1 LWRVPT
7 SATPPEAPSYPPE
20 LSEKLAAAL
29 TRRRALP
36 GGYRPRT
43 HHLVGAD
50 PKYTNRLIL
59 ESSPYLLQHAH
70 NPVDWRPW
78 GDEAFEE
85 ARRLGRPVFL
95 SVGYATCHWCH
106 VMEGESFED
115 EEIAGFLNSHYIAIK
130 VDREERPDVDAV
142 YMAAVQALTQSG
154 GWPMSVWLTPD
165 REPFYGGTYFP
176 PRAGARGA
184 QIGFLEI
191 LRDIHATYLRDGG
204 RVGQAAS
211 ALVQAVKAQMEPAAQ
226 GTEATRPGT
235 ALVDQAMGVYRR
247 LFDDTNGGLRRAPK
261 FPSNVPVRL
270 LLRAHRRLG
279 DPALLQMATLTLE
292 KMAAGGMYDQ
302 LGGGFHRYSTDAVW
316 LVPHFEK
323 MLYDNALLMVAYA
336 EAFQATGR
344 ADFARVT
351 RETADYLLR
360 EMASPEGAFY
370 SATDADSATPEGHQ
384 EEGAFF
390 VWSKREIEEVLA
402 ARGPDETARFIAHYS
417 VTDEGNFEGANIL
430 HVARPSEKEWAALAE
445 ARAALYAVRSR
456 RPPPLRD
463 EKILAAWNGLAISG
477 LAVAGRVL
485 DEPRYVAAA
494 ARAASFVLG
503 TLRVEGRLAR
513 SWKEGRAGAPGFL
526 EDHAFVTAGLLDLFE
541 ATAERRW
548 LDAALEVA
556 GETERLFGDTEVG
569 GWFMTA
575 ADHERLI
582 AREKPAYDGAEP
594 SGTSVALLS
603 ALRLHTLTTDDRWRA
618 VAERAFASLAGALS
632 ENPLALAE
640 ALLAVEYAAARPK
653 EIALVWRPGTEA
665 SAAPLLQVLRAA
677 FVPHRVLIATDT
689 DTAAALAAPVPWL
702 ADKPAQDDRPTA
714 YVCVHGRCEL
724 PAQDAAALIE
734 RLAAP

>member
-1 LWRVPT
+1 MT
-7 SATPPEAPSYPPE
+7 TIATPPEAPPYSPA
-20 LSEKLAAAL
+20 LSAELAAAL
-29 TRRRALP
+29 ARRSAAP

-43 HHLVGAD
+43 HHLVDGA

-78 GDEAFEE
+78 GDEAFDE

-95 SVGYATCHWCH
+95 SIGYATCHWCH
-106 VMEGESFED
+106 VMEAESFED
-115 EEIAGFLNSHYIAIK
+115 EEIAAYLNGHYVAIK

-154 GWPMSVWLTPD
+154 GWPMSMWLTPD

-184 QIGFLEI
+184 QFGFLDI
-191 LRDIHATYLRDGG
+191 LRDIHGTYVSDAA
-204 RVGQAAS
+204 RVGRAAE
-211 ALVQAVKAQMEPAAQ
+211 ALVRAVKAQMEPAA
-226 GTEATRPGT
+226 EAAAAARPSTG
-235 ALVDQAMGVYRR
+235 AVDQALAFYKR
-247 LFDDTNGGLRRAPK
+247 LFDDVNGGLRRAPK
-261 FPSNVPVRL
+261 FPSNIPARL
-270 LLRAHRRLG
+270 LLRAHRRTG
-279 DPALLQMATLTLE
+279 DPALLRMVTLTLE
-292 KMAAGGMYDQ
+292 KMAGGGMYDQ

-323 MLYDNALLMVAYA
+323 MLYDNALLAVAYT
-336 EAFQATGR
+336 EAFQVTGR

-351 RETADYLLR
+351 RETLDYLLR
-360 EMASPEGAFY
+360 EMASPDGAFF
-370 SATDADSATPEGHQ
+370 SATDADSETAGGHQ

-390 VWSKREIEEVLA
+390 VWSKREIEQVLA
-402 ARGPDETARFIAHYS
+402 ARGPDDAARFIRHYG
-417 VTDEGNFEGANIL
+417 VTDGGNFEGANIL
-430 HVARPSEKEWAALAE
+430 HVARPDEAEWAALAE
-445 ARAALYAVRSR
+445 ARAALYAVRAR

-477 LAVAGRVL
+477 FAVAGRVL

-494 ARAASFVLG
+494 ARAAEFVLA
-503 TLRVEGRLAR
+503 RMRPDGRLAR
-513 SWKEGRAGAPGFL
+513 SWKDGRTGAMGFL
-526 EDHAFVTAGLLDLFE
+526 EDHAFVAAGLIDLFE

-548 LDAALEVA
+548 LESALELA
-556 GETERLFGDTEVG
+556 AETERLFADPAG

-603 ALRLHTLTTDDRWRA
+603 ALRLHTFTTDDRWRA
-618 VAERAFASLAGALS
+618 VADRAFGALAPALT

-640 ALLAVEYAAARPK
+640 ALLAVEYAAGRAQ
-653 EIALVWRPGTEA
+653 EIALVWP
-665 SAAPLLQVLRAA
+665 AAAGAPQMADLLRRT
-677 FVPHRVLIATDT
+677 FVPHRALVAADAA
-689 DTAAALAAPVPWL
+689 TAAGLAPIIPWL
-702 ADKPAQDDRPTA
+702 ADKPPLDGRPTA
-714 YVCVHGRCEL
+714 YVCVEGRCDL
-724 PAQDAAALIE
+724 PAQDAAALKA
-734 RLAAP
+734 RLEAGSR

>member
-1 LWRVPT
+1 VT
-7 SATPPEAPSYPPE
+7 TIEAPPSAPPYPSD
-20 LSEKLAAAL
+20 LSEALASALARRVAA
-29 TRRRALP
+29 P
-36 GGYRPRT
+36 GGYQPRT
-43 HHLVGAD
+43 HHLVGDA
-50 PKYTNRLIL
+50 PKYTNRLVL

-78 GDEAFEE
+78 GNEAFEE
-85 ARRLGRPVFL
+85 ARRLARPVFL

-115 EEIAGFLNSHYIAIK
+115 EEIAAFLNSHYIAIK

-184 QIGFLEI
+184 QMGFIDVLREI
-191 LRDIHATYLRDGG
+191 HSTYVSDGE
-204 RVGQAAS
+204 RVGRAAE
-211 ALVQAVKAQMEPAAQ
+211 ALVRAVKAQMEPAA
-226 GTEATRPGT
+226 EAAGAGRPDT
-235 ALVDQAMGVYRR
+235 PLVDQAMGVYRR
-247 LFDDTNGGLRRAPK
+247 LFDDVNGGLRRAPK

-270 LLRAHRRLG
+270 LLRAHQRLG
-279 DPALLQMATLTLE
+279 DAALLRMASLTLE

-302 LGGGFHRYSTDAVW
+302 LAGGFHRYSTDAVW

-323 MLYDNALLMVAYA
+323 MLYDNALLAVAYA

-360 EMASPEGAFY
+360 EMASPDGAFY

-390 VWSKREIEEVLA
+390 VWSKREIEEALA
-402 ARGPDETARFIAHYS
+402 ARGPDETARFLAHYG
-417 VTDEGNFEGANIL
+417 VTGGGNFEGANIL
-430 HVARPSEKEWAALAE
+430 HVAQPSEKEWASLTE

-485 DEPRYVAAA
+485 GEPRYVAAA
-494 ARAASFVLG
+494 ARAAAFVLG
-503 TLRVEGRLAR
+503 PLRPEGRLAR
-513 SWKEGRAGAPGFL
+513 SWKDGRAGAPGFL

-548 LDAALEVA
+548 LDAALELA
-556 GETERLFGDTEVG
+556 GETERLFADPAGA
-569 GWFMTA
+569 WFMTA
-575 ADHERLI
+575 GDHERLI

-618 VAERAFASLAGALS
+618 VADRAFASLAGTLTD
-632 ENPLALAE
+632 NPLALAE

-665 SAAPLLQVLRAA
+665 TAAPLLQVVRAA
-677 FVPHRVLIATDT
+677 FVPHRALVATDE
-689 DTAAALAAPVPWL
+689 DTATALAPVVPWL
-702 ADKPAQDDRPTA
+702 ADKPAQDGRPTA
-714 YVCVHGRCEL
+714 YVCVHGRCDL
-724 PAQDAAALIE
+724 PAQDAPALIE

>member
-1 LWRVPT
+1 LWRVT
-7 SATPPEAPSYPPE
+7 TIETPPGAPPYSSE
-20 LSEKLAAAL
+20 LSERLATAL
-29 TRRRALP
+29 DARRSAP
-36 GGYRPRT
+36 GGHQPRT
-43 HHLVGAD
+43 HHLTGDA

-59 ESSPYLLQHAH
+59 QTSPYLLQHAH

-115 EEIAGFLNSHYIAIK
+115 EDIAAFLNSHYVAIK

-184 QIGFLEI
+184 QLGFIEI
-191 LRDIHATYLRDGG
+191 LRDIHATYVSDGS
-204 RVGQAAS
+204 RVGRAAE
-211 ALVQAVKAQMEPAAQ
+211 ALVGAIKAQMEPAAP
-226 GTEATRPGT
+226 EADAARPGT
-235 ALVDQAMGVYRR
+235 SLVDQAMGVYRR
-247 LFDDTNGGLRRAPK
+247 LFDEVNGGLRRAPK

-270 LLRAHRRLG
+270 LLRAHARQG

-323 MLYDNALLMVAYA
+323 MLYDNALLAVAYA

-360 EMASPEGAFY
+360 EMASPDGAFY
-370 SATDADSATPEGHQ
+370 SATDADSATADGHQ

-390 VWSKREIEEVLA
+390 VWSRREIEEVLGEAQA
-402 ARGPDETARFIAHYS
+402 ARFLEHYG
-417 VTDEGNFEGANIL
+417 VTDPGNFEGANIL
-430 HVARPSEKEWAALAE
+430 HVAHPSEKEWAALAE
-445 ARAALYAVRSR
+445 ARAALYAVRAR

-463 EKILAAWNGLAISG
+463 EKILAAWNGLAISA

-485 DEPRYVAAA
+485 DEPRYLAAA
-494 ARAASFVLG
+494 ARAAAFVLG
-503 TLRVEGRLAR
+503 PLRPQGRLAR
-513 SWKEGRAGAPGFL
+513 SWKDGRAGAPGFL
-526 EDHAFVTAGLLDLFE
+526 EDHTFVTAGLLDLFE
-541 ATAERRW
+541 ATADRRW
-548 LDAALEVA
+548 LEGALDLA
-556 GETERLFGDTEVG
+556 DQTERLFGDPGG

-618 VAERAFASLAGALS
+618 IADRAFGSLAATLGD
-632 ENPLALAE
+632 NPLAMSE

-653 EIALVWRPGTEA
+653 EIAVVWRAGTDA
-665 SAAPLLQVLRAA
+665 TAAPLLQVVRAA
-677 FVPHRVLIATDT
+677 FVPHRALITTDEE
-689 DTAAALAAPVPWL
+689 TAAALAPVVPWL
-702 ADKPAQDDRPTA
+702 ADKPALDARPTA
-714 YVCVHGRCEL
+714 YVCVHGRCDL
-724 PAQDAAALIE
+724 PAQDAPALVE

>member
-1 LWRVPT
+1 MT
-7 SATPPEAPSYPPE
+7 TTTIEAPPAAPAYSPE
-20 LSEKLAAAL
+20 LSASLAAAL
-29 TRRRALP
+29 ERRRASTA
-36 GGYRPRT
+36 GGYRART
-43 HHLVGAD
+43 HHLVGEA

-95 SVGYATCHWCH
+95 SIGYATCHWCH
-106 VMEGESFED
+106 VMEAESFED
-115 EEIAGFLNSHYIAIK
+115 EEIAAYLNGHYIAIK

-184 QIGFLEI
+184 QLGFLEI
-191 LRDIHATYLRDGG
+191 LRQIHATCLADGE
-204 RVGQAAS
+204 RVGRAAD
-211 ALVQAVKAQMEPAAQ
+211 ALVQAVKAQMEPAA
-226 GTEATRPGT
+226 EAAAAARPGT
-235 ALVDQAMGVYRR
+235 PLVDQAMGVYRR
-247 LFDDTNGGLRRAPK
+247 LFDDVNGGLRRAPK

-270 LLRAHRRLG
+270 LLRAHQRLG
-279 DPALLQMATLTLE
+279 DAGLLQMATLTLE

-344 ADFARVT
+344 ADFARVI

-370 SATDADSATPEGHQ
+370 SATDADSATADGHQ

-390 VWSKREIEEVLA
+390 VWSRREIEEVLG
-402 ARGPDETARFIAHYS
+402 ARDAGEAARFIAHYG
-417 VTDEGNFEGANIL
+417 VTEAGNFEGANIL
-430 HVARPSEKEWAALAE
+430 HVAHPSEKEWAALAD

-485 DEPRYVAAA
+485 DEPRYLTAA
-494 ARAASFVLG
+494 ARAASVVLG
-503 TLRVEGRLAR
+503 PLRPNGRLAR
-513 SWKEGRAGAPGFL
+513 SWKDGRAGAPGFL

-548 LDAALEVA
+548 LDAALELA
-556 GETERLFGDTEVG
+556 DQTERLFGDAAG

-575 ADHERLI
+575 DDHERLI
-582 AREKPAYDGAEP
+582 AREKPTYDGAEP

-603 ALRLHTLTTDDRWRA
+603 ALRLHTLTGDDRWRA
-618 VAERAFASLAGALS
+618 VADRAFASLATALND
-632 ENPLALAE
+632 NPLALAE
-640 ALLAVEYAAARPK
+640 ALLAVEYAASRPK
-653 EIALVWRPGTEA
+653 EVAVVWRPGTEA
-665 SAAPLLQVLRAA
+665 MAAPLLQVLRAA
-677 FVPHRVLIATDT
+677 FVPHRGLVATDE
-689 DTAAALAAPVPWL
+689 DAAAALAPVVPWL
-702 ADKPAQDDRPTA
+702 ADKPALNGRPTA

-724 PAQDAAALIE
+724 PAQEAPALVE

>member
-1 LWRVPT
+1 MT
-7 SATPPEAPSYPPE
+7 TIAAPPEAPSYPSE

-29 TRRRALP
+29 AARRAAA

-43 HHLVGAD
+43 HHLVGYE

-59 ESSPYLLQHAH
+59 ETSPYLLQHAH

-78 GDEAFEE
+78 GEEAFEE
-85 ARRLGRPVFL
+85 ARRLERPVFL

-115 EEIAGFLNSHYIAIK
+115 EEIAAFLNGHYVAIK

-142 YMAAVQALTQSG
+142 YMAAIQALTQSG

-184 QIGFLEI
+184 QIGFREI
-191 LRDIHATYLRDGG
+191 LRDIHATYLADGE
-204 RVGQAAS
+204 RVGRAAD
-211 ALVQAVKAQMEPAAQ
+211 ALVRAVKAQMEPAA
-226 GTEATRPGT
+226 EATAAGRPGT
-235 ALVDQAMGVYRR
+235 PLVDQAMGVYRR
-247 LFDDTNGGLRRAPK
+247 LFDDVNGGLRRAPK

-270 LLRAHRRLG
+270 LLRAHARLG
-279 DPALLQMATLTLE
+279 DPALLRMATLTLE

-360 EMASPEGAFY
+360 EMSSPEGAFY
-370 SATDADSATPEGHQ
+370 SATDADSATADGHQ

-390 VWSKREIEEVLA
+390 VWSRREIEEVLG
-402 ARGPDETARFIAHYS
+402 ARGADEAARFIAHYG
-417 VTDEGNFEGANIL
+417 VTGEGNFEGANIL
-430 HVARPSEKEWAALAE
+430 HVAHHSEKEWAGLAD
-445 ARAALYAVRSR
+445 ARAALYQVRAR

-485 DEPRYVAAA
+485 GEPRYVTAAV
-494 ARAASFVLG
+494 RAASFLLG
-503 TLRVEGRLAR
+503 ALKPGGRLAR
-513 SWKEGRAGAPGFL
+513 SWKDGRAGAPGFL

-548 LDAALEVA
+548 LDAALELA
-556 GETERLFGDTEVG
+556 NETERLFGDTAAG

-575 ADHERLI
+575 GDHERLI
-582 AREKPAYDGAEP
+582 AREKPTYDGAEP

-618 VAERAFASLAGALS
+618 VADRAFASLAAPLAD
-632 ENPLALAE
+632 NPLAMSE
-640 ALLAVEYAAARPK
+640 ALLAVEYAASRPK
-653 EIALVWRPGTEA
+653 EIALVWRPGTA
-665 SAAPLLQVLRAA
+665 ATAAPLVQVLRAA
-677 FVPHRVLIATDT
+677 FVPHRALVTTDENA
-689 DTAAALAAPVPWL
+689 AAALAPLVPWL
-702 ADKPAQDDRPTA
+702 AEKPALDGRPTA

-724 PAQDAAALIE
+724 PAQDAPALVE